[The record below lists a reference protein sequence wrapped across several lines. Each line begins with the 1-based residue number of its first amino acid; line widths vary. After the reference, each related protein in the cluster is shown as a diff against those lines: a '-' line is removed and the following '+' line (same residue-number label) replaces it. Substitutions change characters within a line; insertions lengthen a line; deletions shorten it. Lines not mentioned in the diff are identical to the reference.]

1 MASVEINGY
10 LTQRKLADA
19 LQQIVGDAWAGNEV
33 QIPNS
38 RRRWDMAYRD
48 NETIVVV
55 EYDGDEHYRNSIR
68 IKVDREK
75 DAVASTA
82 GHKTVRIPY
91 WVQLDNE
98 TLLFYLNLQANVEQE
113 FPHGFISTKLFPAS
127 FCELGIERF
136 ERELGELPE
145 RVREDVLDSL
155 RDRAEEHSVEFV
167 LPTRLRDLI

>member
-19 LQQIVGDAWAGNEV
+19 LQQIVGDAWAGNEI

-68 IKVDREK
+68 IKVDCEK
-75 DAVASTA
+75 DAVASAA
-82 GHKTVRIPY
+82 GYRTVRIPY
-91 WVQLDNE
+91 WVQLDNCS
-98 TLLFYLNLQANVEQE
+98 N
-113 FPHGFISTKLFPAS
+113 
-127 FCELGIERF
+127 
-136 ERELGELPE
+136 
-145 RVREDVLDSL
+145 
-155 RDRAEEHSVEFV
+155 
-167 LPTRLRDLI
+167 TRTGPRQRKRTG